1 MSLTMQK
8 VTNAADSEVE
18 KVRALIREADPE
30 GDRFARV
37 FRETYYLLYNG
48 QKTERYR
55 WEQLYKTEK
64 THFGTLIE
72 IAIRHE
78 FAEIIDDGIQKHLDY
93 RIGGIDVDCKF
104 SMNKGSWMIPVE
116 AENEIIIGLHSSDED
131 SCFSVCVERASS
143 GKLTKGG
150 NRDRKRT
157 FTRAARSEINWI
169 FDDAPLPVNRLLHLS
184 ESAREKIFSNKSGQ
198 KRVNEF
204 FRQALGLVIN
214 REDIATVAKQRD
226 YMKRV
231 RGNGGARTALA
242 AEGIIILTG
251 KYMRQM
257 EIAEQLADVKLRSD
271 ELIALRV
278 VPAGNSPW
286 EAGAAEI
293 NGQFWRVALE
303 ADPVTQAPI
312 SF

>member
-1 MSLTMQK
+1 MQK
-8 VTNAADSEVE
+8 ITSAADSEVE
-18 KVRALIREADPE
+18 KVKALIRDADPV
-30 GDRFARV
+30 GDRFAKV

-48 QKTERYR
+48 QKTGRYR

-93 RIGGIDVDCKF
+93 RIAGIDVDCKF

-143 GKLTKGG
+143 DKLTKGG

-157 FTRAARSEINWI
+157 FTRSARSGIDWI

-184 ESAREKIFSNKSGQ
+184 ESAREKIFSNRSGQ

-257 EIAEQLADVKLRSD
+257 EIAEQLAGVKLRSD

-278 VPAGNSPW
+278 VSVTDSHRGR
-286 EAGAAEI
+286 GAVEI
-293 NGQFWRVALE
+293 DGQSWRVATST
-303 ADPVTQAPI
+303 DPVVQAPI

>member
-1 MSLTMQK
+1 MQN
-8 VTNAADSEVE
+8 TLNGYDPEVE
-18 KVRALIREADPE
+18 KIRSLIREADPN
-30 GDRFARV
+30 GDRFAKV

-48 QKTERYR
+48 QKTGRYR

-78 FAEIIDDGIQKHLDY
+78 FSDLIDDGIQKHLDY

-104 SMNKGSWMIPVE
+104 SMNKGAWMIPIE

-143 GKLTKGG
+143 DKLTKGG

-157 FTRAARSEINWI
+157 FTQAARSGIEWI
-169 FDDAPLPVNRLLHLS
+169 FDDAPLPVNQLLHLS
-184 ESAREKIFSNKSGQ
+184 DGARAKIFANRSGQ
-198 KRVNEF
+198 ARVNEF
-204 FRQALGLVIN
+204 LRQALGLVIN
-214 REDIATVAKQRD
+214 REEIATVAQQRD

-242 AEGIIILTG
+242 AEGVIILTG
-251 KYMRQM
+251 AYKRQM
-257 EIAEQLADVKLRSD
+257 EIAQQLAGVYLCTD

-278 VPAGNSPW
+278 VPVDDVSSH
-286 EAGAAEI
+286 GATAQI
-293 NGQFWRVALE
+293 DGQSWRLASS
-303 ADPVTQAPI
+303 ADPVVQAPVT
-312 SF
+312 F

>member
-1 MSLTMQK
+1 MQK
-8 VTNAADSEVE
+8 ITNAADSEVE
-18 KVRALIREADPE
+18 KVKALIRDADPE
-30 GDRFARV
+30 GDRFAKV

-48 QKTERYR
+48 QKTGRYR

-93 RIGGIDVDCKF
+93 RIAGIDVDCKF

-143 GKLTKGG
+143 DKLTKGG

-157 FTRAARSEINWI
+157 FTRSARSGIDWI
-169 FDDAPLPVNRLLHLS
+169 FDDTPLPVNRLLHLS
-184 ESAREKIFSNKSGQ
+184 EGAREKIFANRSGQ

-257 EIAEQLADVKLRSD
+257 EIAEQLAGVKLRSD

-278 VPAGNSPW
+278 VSVSNSHGGR
-286 EAGAAEI
+286 GAVTI
-293 NGQFWRVALE
+293 DGQSWRVATST
-303 ADPVTQAPI
+303 DPIVQAPI